1 MSFFLFH
8 YPALCF
14 GFMYLEEVNSSYRQI
29 CKDINTDIHSK
40 DTLLEKIKLEFKEL
54 QQQTSPGMQFSALI
68 FYFSYCSF
76 YFCAL
81 SCIHVFQAKEID
93 SVLSCKLVA
102 SSQLDRLLL
111 HNVILRFVLLL
122 SIL

>member
-1 MSFFLFH
+1 MVCGVQLLIFVCPDTWFLHPLDSDASVIRCAMSFFLFH

-14 GFMYLEEVNSSYRQI
+14 GFMYLEEEVNSSYRQI

-68 FYFSYCSF
+68 FYFSYC
-76 YFCAL
+76 
-81 SCIHVFQAKEID
+81 
-93 SVLSCKLVA
+93 
-102 SSQLDRLLL
+102 
-111 HNVILRFVLLL
+111 
-122 SIL
+122 